1 MATSGGL
8 LPDNV
13 LGMVMDGMKPEAML
27 KAAGDTRA
35 NVHPPMLALQ
45 TLFVREHNRIAAE
58 LFAEHPTWSDEHI
71 FQEARKFN
79 VAYMQSICF
88 NEYLPMLGV
97 ALDPYRGY
105 QSDVDASI
113 DNFFA
118 AVAYRYGHSEITE
131 ILFRSDEEGREIA
144 DGHIVLS
151 RGFFAPKAVL
161 NNGIEPI
168 LRGLCMKMQADVDT
182 VFASSIMHYLFGTP
196 NQGSVDLVATD
207 IQRGRDHGI
216 PDYNTA
222 RIVSRLTLSKAKTH
236 MALYRN
242 SVSTRFLILTR
253 SRRILLRAEC

>member
-13 LGMVMDGMKPEAML
+13 LGMEMAGTESEAIL
-27 KAAGDTRA
+27 KAAGDIRA
-35 NVHPPMLALQ
+35 NVHPPMLALH

-58 LFAEHPTWSDEHI
+58 LYAEHPMWSDERI

-97 ALDPYRGY
+97 ALDPYEGY

-144 DGHIVLS
+144 DGHLLLS
-151 RGFFAPKAVL
+151 RAFFAPKATL

-182 VFASSIMHYLFGTP
+182 VFASSIMHYLFGTAK
-196 NQGSVDLVATD
+196 QGGVDLIATD

-222 RIVSRLTLSKAKTH
+222 RIVLRLSMSKAITH
-236 MALYRN
+236 RVLLRN
-242 SVSTRFLILTR
+242 SDSQRFLILTR
-253 SRRILLRAEC
+253 SHRILLRGEC